1 MEPYFNEDRILLFT
15 RKIEGLLSEIDN
27 FKKEHADLWKPEY
40 QELKNSLI
48 TILSVIENN
57 PIDADANFQELPIS
71 KYDSFTNYV
80 YNRDINCITS
90 IKGNNERTKTL
101 RARRK
106 NNECPNCGNPL
117 ALSCGTAS
125 CALCGYVNEMKTS
138 SQSSH
143 LASNNTKHIY
153 KQLDALTGMRKI
165 PSNIVKV
172 IDFVTVWLTD
182 LHYIY
187 DWLNSNG
194 GARYTQ
200 WLNKYK
206 KLTAECIN
214 ATFFDR
220 VIERK
225 PENMWE
231 YNIFKL
237 FTDELYM
244 MLEYATRYSN
254 EKNSNMESLNDE
266 TIVEIVKA
274 FALKYKR
281 LPVITEEFKFEGKRY
296 EIGLYMN
303 SLSLLHTVPEDHIK
317 VKLEQLLGCDLT
329 MPGLM
334 FNYREVYKKSE
345 NPPKRYCYQQEY
357 SWIINRVFHVPFI
370 DMPSTDREAI
380 ASIIFKFNDYYKNK
394 AFVKQEKGC
403 NSPLYCCTITCVF
416 NLPYF
421 QKYRDA
427 LKFVAVKDK
436 GTASNIKRE
445 FFNFEN
451 DNVEF
456 LRPYQT
462 NRLIDG
468 CVKDSVKE
476 DTRGGD
482 EDGKNK
488 SARKGRQKGEGV
500 QKGTTKGANVPSRY
514 PKGTMKGTM
523 KGKRKNDP
531 MLTSKEEVEHDS
543 KHVGKGASAQS
554 HAPKGTMKRAPHNHP
569 VTQTSTQTSEQTSE
583 HSHVHDH
590 TLRHQSIEESKDFSI
605 SDYINS
611 YYMMGDVDVLPSDHS
626 SRNHSEAR
634 TEDCSSDHNSTLYSD
649 APLDDQYENQYE
661 DQPSDHSFNRYEDQ
675 YSDDITFKYN
685 DDVF

>member
-27 FKKEHADLWKPEY
+27 FKKEHTDLWKPEY
-40 QELKNSLI
+40 RELKNSLI

-125 CALCGYVNEMKTS
+125 CAHCGYVNEMKTS

-220 VIERK
+220 IIERK

-266 TIVEIVKA
+266 MIVEIVKA

-317 VKLEQLLGCDLT
+317 VKLERLLGCDLT

-451 DNVEF
+451 DNAEF

-462 NRLIDG
+462 NRLMDG
-468 CVKDSVKE
+468 CVKYSVKE
-476 DTRGGD
+476 DTRERD
-482 EDGKNK
+482 EEGKNK
-488 SARKGRQKGEGV
+488 STRKGRQKGECV
-500 QKGTTKGANVPSRY
+500 QKGTMRGMTKGTLKGTVKGATTPSRS
-514 PKGTMKGTM
+514 PKGTVKGTV
-523 KGKRKNDP
+523 KGKRKNDHTIAS
-531 MLTSKEEVEHDS
+531 MDEVEHDS
-543 KHVGKGASAQS
+543 ERYPEHTGKCASAQS
-554 HAPKGTMKRAPHNHP
+554 HALKGTLKGTPHNHP
-569 VTQTSTQTSEQTSE
+569 ITQITEQTSEQ
-583 HSHVHDH
+583 SHVHDH
-590 TLRHQSIEESKDFSI
+590 TLRHQSIAESKDFSI

-626 SRNHSEAR
+626 SRNHSEAQ
-634 TEDCSSDHNSTLYSD
+634 TEDCSSDQS
-649 APLDDQYENQYE
+649 
-661 DQPSDHSFNRYEDQ
+661 SDHSFNRYEDQ